1 MLTKLITSLA
11 CRTGTYFILSSS
23 RCQICT
29 RLQEKLTSST
39 TQALRTNSTNK
50 RPCYTKTEFCC
61 SNILKLPEKTHSW
74 GVKHLH
80 QWGVKHVV
88 DFNPIAWRMAKTESF
103 GHSACYRVESLSASA
118 CLTRHYCTEKL
129 TSEQTTSDYLDPL
142 HPKNLTL
149 VYQFPFI
156 VHARLISR
164 FKVYHTAFTFLLI
177 PIFGYLNHTGVVS
190 ETMVYSTIGLFTLAG
205 SMLYIISSIISRIVG
220 RLYIDKNKETV
231 MLSHLT
237 FWSHRKDEVYKVT
250 DIVPISDTDE
260 DINDI
265 YVKLKTYSGH
275 QYYLTPRLGKILKK
289 EEFKEVFGA

>member
-1 MLTKLITSLA
+1 M
-11 CRTGTYFILSSS
+11 
-23 RCQICT
+23 
-29 RLQEKLTSST
+29 
-39 TQALRTNSTNK
+39 
-50 RPCYTKTEFCC
+50 
-61 SNILKLPEKTHSW
+61 
-74 GVKHLH
+74 
-80 QWGVKHVV
+80 
-88 DFNPIAWRMAKTESF
+88 DFNPIAWRMAKTGSF
-103 GHSACYRVESLSASA
+103 GHSACYRVESLAASS
-118 CLTRHYCTEKL
+118 CLTRHYCTEKQ
-129 TSEQTTSDYLDPL
+129 TSAETNSDPLDPL

-177 PIFGYLNHTGVVS
+177 PIFGYLNHAGVVS
-190 ETMVYSTIGLFTLAG
+190 EAMVYSTIGLFTLAG

-237 FWSHRKDEVYKVT
+237 FWSHRKDEFYKVT

>member
-1 MLTKLITSLA
+1 
-11 CRTGTYFILSSS
+11 
-23 RCQICT
+23 
-29 RLQEKLTSST
+29 
-39 TQALRTNSTNK
+39 
-50 RPCYTKTEFCC
+50 
-61 SNILKLPEKTHSW
+61 
-74 GVKHLH
+74 
-80 QWGVKHVV
+80 
-88 DFNPIAWRMAKTESF
+88 MAKTQSF

-118 CLTRHYCTEKL
+118 CLSACLSARHYCTEKK
-129 TSEQTTSDYLDPL
+129 TSEQTTSDSLDPL

-156 VHARLISR
+156 VHARLVSR
-164 FKVYHTAFTFLLI
+164 FKVYHTVFTFLLI
-177 PIFGYLNHTGVVS
+177 PIFGYLNHAGVVS
-190 ETMVYSTIGLFTLAG
+190 EAMVYSTIGLFTLAG

-237 FWSHRKDEVYKVT
+237 FWSHRKDEFYKVT

-265 YVKLKTYSGH
+265 YVKLKTYNGH

>member
-1 MLTKLITSLA
+1 MKLITSPA

-39 TQALRTNSTNK
+39 TQALRTNSTSK
-50 RPCYTKTEFCC
+50 RTCYTKNEFCC
-61 SNILKLPEKTHSW
+61 SNKLKLPEKTH
-74 GVKHLH
+74 L
-80 QWGVKHVV
+80 WGVKHVV
-88 DFNPIAWRMAKTESF
+88 DFNPFAWRMAKTQSF
-103 GHSACYRVESLSASA
+103 GRSACYRVGSLSARA
-118 CLTRHYCTEKL
+118 CLTRHYCTEKQ
-129 TSEQTTSDYLDPL
+129 TSEQTNSDSLDPL

-164 FKVYHTAFTFLLI
+164 FKVYHTVFTFLLI
-177 PIFGYLNHTGVVS
+177 PIFGYLNHAGVVS
-190 ETMVYSTIGLFTLAG
+190 EAMVYSTIGLFTLAG

-237 FWSHRKDEVYKVT
+237 FWSHRKDEFYKVA

-260 DINDI
+260 DVNDI
-265 YVKLKTYSGH
+265 YVKLKTYTGH